1 MTVKTFAAIDVGSFE
16 LELGIFEISA
26 SAGIREIDHVRH
38 ALALGKDTYNDGRL
52 SHEIVEEMCEVLNKF
67 REVMKTYR
75 VSDYRAF
82 ASSALREARN
92 SQMVL
97 DRILV
102 RTGLRVRTMNN
113 SELRFKSYKAVA
125 AREEEFQRTVKNGAA
140 LMDVGFGST
149 QISLFNEEVLVSTQN
164 LLLGVLRLSEMS
176 AHWRVDYRKIPAII
190 DELVENELYTF
201 RKIFLKE
208 HQIETLIATGETM
221 NYMISRG
228 MHEKGGARFT
238 AKEFGVFCEK
248 LIGMSSE
255 EIQERYELPQ
265 DYAEVLIPSAIL
277 YRKVLDMTGA
287 SYIWAPGTTL
297 CDGIA
302 AEYAQENRLVRFHHD
317 FEADILSTAR
327 QMAKR
332 YRCHG
337 AHVREVER
345 SAEMIFDATKKYLVW
360 ERGNACF

>member
-1 MTVKTFAAIDVGSFE
+1 
-16 LELGIFEISA
+16 
-26 SAGIREIDHVRH
+26 
-38 ALALGKDTYNDGRL
+38 
-52 SHEIVEEMCEVLNKF
+52 
-67 REVMKTYR
+67 
-75 VSDYRAF
+75 
-82 ASSALREARN
+82 
-92 SQMVL
+92 
-97 DRILV
+97 
-102 RTGLRVRTMNN
+102 
-113 SELRFKSYKAVA
+113 
-125 AREEEFQRTVKNGAA
+125 
-140 LMDVGFGST
+140 
-149 QISLFNEEVLVSTQN
+149 
-164 LLLGVLRLSEMS
+164 
-176 AHWRVDYRKIPAII
+176 
-190 DELVENELYTF
+190 
-201 RKIFLKE
+201 
-208 HQIETLIATGETM
+208 
-221 NYMISRG
+221 MISRG

-277 YRKVLDMTGA
+277 YRKILDMTGA

-337 AHVREVER
+337 AHVREVEPV
-345 SAEMIFDATKKYLVW
+345 SYTHLGV
-360 ERGNACF
+360 